1 MFKFS
6 SKKACIVRIQ
16 KKKKK
21 IPGLVLIGPEPI
33 VMNKKIKTMG
43 LDHIHS
49 WSKSIFRKKI
59 KKHESGTGAATE
71 IIGLFLQRK

>member
-16 KKKKK
+16 KKKK